1 MTHWAMTTWAN
12 KGGSNVTW
20 EKITA
25 PINGRY
31 IDAYGRLSG
40 MADYNSGIPRRTLC
54 SANGTP
60 AYAMYDDDS
69 KGNVPVIRITE
80 D

>member
-1 MTHWAMTTWAN
+1 MTQWAMTTWAS
-12 KGGSNVTW
+12 KGSSNTNW
-20 EKITA
+20 KKITE
-25 PINGRY
+25 PIDDRF

-40 MADYNSGIPRRTLC
+40 TADYNSGIPRRTLR

-80 D
+80 E

>member
-1 MTHWAMTTWAN
+1 MTYWAMTTWA
-12 KGGSNVTW
+12 KRGSATYK
-20 EKITA
+20 KITE
-25 PINGRY
+25 PIDGRY

-40 MADYNSGIPRRTLC
+40 TADYNSGIPRRTLR